1 MHFIDDVLTFLDYN
15 ISVIRNA
22 VSPILSYFGSS
33 ARNFLPDMFILGDMT
48 KKSLREKRN
57 IEKFF

>member
-1 MHFIDDVLTFLDYN
+1 MHFIDDVSDFFDYN
-15 ISVIRNA
+15 ISVILNA

-33 ARNFLPDMFILGDMT
+33 ARNFLSGMLILGDMT
-48 KKSLREKRN
+48 KKSLWGMRN